1 VAMILKQT
9 IYTTNMKKKKL
20 IITPTWVTRETP
32 SGPFIAT
39 QNYHREDITEEN
51 LLEAKSLGYELVY
64 EDDKPEKKSNP
75 LLPF

>member
-1 VAMILKQT
+1 MAISLNLT
-9 IYTTNMKKKKL
+9 IYRTNMKKKRL
-20 IITPTWVTRETP
+20 IITPTYVTRETP

-39 QNYHREDITEEN
+39 QNYVRKEIS
-51 LLEAKSLGYELVY
+51 EAQLSEAQSFGYESVY

>member
-1 VAMILKQT
+1 
-9 IYTTNMKKKKL
+9 MKKRL
-20 IITPTWVTRETP
+20 IITPTRVTKETP
-32 SGPFIAT
+32 TTFIAT
-39 QNYHREDITEEN
+39 QTYHREDISEEQ